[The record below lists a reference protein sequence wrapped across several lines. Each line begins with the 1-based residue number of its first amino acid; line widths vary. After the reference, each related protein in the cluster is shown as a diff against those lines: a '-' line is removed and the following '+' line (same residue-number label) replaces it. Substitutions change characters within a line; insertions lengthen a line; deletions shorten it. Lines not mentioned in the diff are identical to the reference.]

1 MYLPSPIVE
10 PPLSNTIIDYYHG
23 KFPFYRPEPARRPPG
38 TGSDSPKCRD
48 DRVRVERWRVH
59 FRENELNE
67 ASGENS
73 GIPRMH
79 LQKIEHKHYKRGE
92 EARLEV
98 STSIDL
104 YRN

>member
-1 MYLPSPIVE
+1 
-10 PPLSNTIIDYYHG
+10 
-23 KFPFYRPEPARRPPG
+23 
-38 TGSDSPKCRD
+38 
-48 DRVRVERWRVH
+48 
-59 FRENELNE
+59 
-67 ASGENS
+67 
-73 GIPRMH
+73 MH

>member
-1 MYLPSPIVE
+1 M
-10 PPLSNTIIDYYHG
+10 
-23 KFPFYRPEPARRPPG
+23 
-38 TGSDSPKCRD
+38 
-48 DRVRVERWRVH
+48 
-59 FRENELNE
+59 NE